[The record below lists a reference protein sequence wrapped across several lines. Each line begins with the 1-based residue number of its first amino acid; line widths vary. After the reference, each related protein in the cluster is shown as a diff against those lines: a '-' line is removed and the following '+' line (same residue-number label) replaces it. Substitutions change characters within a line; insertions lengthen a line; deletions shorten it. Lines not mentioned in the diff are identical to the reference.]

1 MGKRISDAE
10 LNERYKSVPHFDAIV
25 KDGTVEIPS
34 IFMFE
39 SGETEYYPFLQACR
53 KMNCTVHLANEDIT
67 IAPGEDDMMRRIKE
81 MLYFQMARSPE
92 MVKQYLDYV
101 LERKRMSW
109 DSVQRQ
115 HNPISM
121 EEEHI

>member
-1 MGKRISDAE
+1 MGKKLSDTE
-10 LNERYKSVPHFDAIV
+10 LTKRYESVPHFGAIV

-39 SGETEYYPFLQACR
+39 GGETEYYPFLHACR
-53 KMNCTVHLANEDIT
+53 EMNCTVHLINENIM
-67 IAPGEDDMMRRIKE
+67 IAPGEDDMMRRVKE

-101 LERKRMSW
+101 LDRKRMSW
-109 DSVQRQ
+109 DAVQ
-115 HNPISM
+115 HHHEPILK
-121 EEEHI
+121 EE

>member
-10 LNERYKSVPHFDAIV
+10 LNERYKSVPHFNVIV
-25 KDGTVEIPS
+25 RDGTVEIPS

-39 SGETEYYPFLQACR
+39 GGETEYYPFLQACQ
-53 KMNCTVHLANEDIT
+53 KMNCTVHLVNEGIT
-67 IAPGEDDMMRRIKE
+67 IVPGENDMMRRVKE

-101 LERKRMSW
+101 LDRKRMSW
-109 DSVQRQ
+109 DAVQ
-115 HNPISM
+115 HHHEPILK
-121 EEEHI
+121 EE